1 MSLAL
6 AIAGATPWA
15 ALHAITLVRGS
26 GSRSLDEESAEAP
39 LTPSSVS
46 VVIPARNE
54 RRNIARCVRSVM
66 ASDYP
71 ALEVFVVDDHSN
83 DDTGAAALAAAQ
95 GDTRFRVL
103 ETPQLP
109 PGWFGKQWACTMG
122 AATARGELLLFLDAD
137 THQAPDLISRAVN
150 ALRSRDAALLS
161 VFGRQEMHGF
171 WERVVQPEVF
181 LMLLTRYGSTETVNR
196 ARNAEDVI
204 ANGQCLLV
212 RRDVYDDLGGHAAV
226 RDKVA
231 EDLALAQRFFRE
243 GKTVAMVQGQGQLST
258 HMYASLSEL
267 VRGWGKNI
275 AAAGVEAMPGGSIG
289 RRLFPV
295 ALVLAPLMGVIPA
308 IVLGL
313 ALGGV
318 LSSSWLVWSAICL
331 TIGIVGR
338 AVIYL
343 SVGSPPVFYALLH
356 PLGSAATLYIAV
368 RALVRGRRVEWKGRE
383 YIAR

>member
-15 ALHAITLVRGS
+15 ALHVITLVRGS

-39 LTPSSVS
+39 SPPPSVS
-46 VVIPARNE
+46 VIIPARNE
-54 RRNIARCVRSVM
+54 RRNIARCVQSVL

-71 ALEVFVVDDHSN
+71 ALEVFVVDDHS
-83 DDTGAAALAAAQ
+83 DDGTGAAALAAAQ
-95 GDTRFRVL
+95 DDTRFRVL

-122 AATARGELLLFLDAD
+122 AATARGELLLFVDAD
-137 THQAPDLISRAVN
+137 TYQAPDLITRAVN

-161 VFGRQEMHGF
+161 VFGRQDMHGF

-181 LMLLTRYGSTETVNR
+181 LMLLTRYGSTETVGH
-196 ARNAEDVI
+196 ARRAEDVI

-243 GKTVAMVQGQGQLST
+243 GK
-258 HMYASLSEL
+258 
-267 VRGWGKNI
+267 R
-275 AAAGVEAMPGGSIG
+275 
-289 RRLFPV
+289 V
-295 ALVLAPLMGVIPA
+295 ALVQGP
-308 IVLGL
+308 
-313 ALGGV
+313 
-318 LSSSWLVWSAICL
+318 
-331 TIGIVGR
+331 
-338 AVIYL
+338 
-343 SVGSPPVFYALLH
+343 
-356 PLGSAATLYIAV
+356 
-368 RALVRGRRVEWKGRE
+368 
-383 YIAR
+383 

>member
-15 ALHAITLVRGS
+15 ALHVITLVRGA

-39 LTPSSVS
+39 LPPPSVS
-46 VVIPARNE
+46 VIIPARNE
-54 RRNIARCVRSVM
+54 RRNIARCVQSVL
-66 ASDYP
+66 ASNYP
-71 ALEVFVVDDHSN
+71 ALEVFVVDDHS
-83 DDTGAAALAAAQ
+83 DDGTGAAALAAAQ
-95 GDTRFRVL
+95 GDARFRVL

-109 PGWFGKQWACTMG
+109 RGWFGKQWACTMG

-137 THQAPDLISRAVN
+137 THQAPDLITRAVN

-181 LMLLTRYGSTETVNR
+181 LMLLTRYGSTETVGR
-196 ARNAEDVI
+196 ARRPEDVI

-212 RRDVYDDLGGHAAV
+212 RRDVYDELGGHAAV

-231 EDLALAQRFFRE
+231 EDLALAQRFFRA
-243 GKTVAMVQGQGQLST
+243 GQTVAMVQGRAQLST

-275 AAAGVEAMPGGSIG
+275 AAAGVDAMPGGSIG
-289 RRLFPV
+289 RRLFPL
-295 ALVLAPLMGVIPA
+295 ALVNAPLMGVIPA
-308 IVLGL
+308 VVLGL
-313 ALGGV
+313 ALGGA
-318 LSSSWLVWSAICL
+318 LSMSWLVWSAICL
-331 TIGIVGR
+331 AIGVVGR

-343 SVGSPPVFYALLH
+343 ALGSPPVVYALLH
-356 PLGSAATLYIAV
+356 PIGSAATLYIAL